1 MTKPFFSV
9 IITAY
14 NVGMYICCCIES
26 VIHQTF
32 DNIEIVIVDDGS
44 DDDTFEKCEKYSFL
58 DSRIK
63 IIKKSNGGVCSARKT
78 GITEASGEYVIFVD
92 GDDWIDRDMCYCYYR
107 AISDKQPDLL
117 LDSLV
122 KEYGVRSE
130 VNSNIT
136 IPGYYDESSMEMSVY
151 PA

>member
-63 IIKKSNGGVCSARKT
+63 IIKKSN
-78 GITEASGEYVIFVD
+78 IFTKKPF
-92 GDDWIDRDMCYCYYR
+92 I
-107 AISDKQPDLL
+107 
-117 LDSLV
+117 
-122 KEYGVRSE
+122 
-130 VNSNIT
+130 
-136 IPGYYDESSMEMSVY
+136 
-151 PA
+151 